1 MLLWNE
7 EGELT
12 EFTTGNLVLELQDGR
27 KLTPPRDCGL
37 LAGTL
42 RAELLARGEIS
53 EQVLTREDLQ
63 RAKRLW
69 FINGVRGWVEVQL
82 R

>member
-1 MLLWNE
+1 
-7 EGELT
+7 
-12 EFTTGNLVLELQDGR
+12 
-27 KLTPPRDCGL
+27 L

-42 RAELLARGEIS
+42 RTEMLARGVLH

-63 RAKRLW
+63 RAHRLW
-69 FINGVRGWVEVQL
+69 FINGVRGWVEVAL